1 MLYLFFDQWFNFSCF
16 DLEKVLKNVYLC
28 LAVEAI
34 TLVDF
39 QVYY

>member
-16 DLEKVLKNVYLC
+16 DLEKVLENVC

-34 TLVDF
+34 TLVDL
-39 QVYY
+39 QVYC